1 MSDQAQMTAAKALP
15 RERSSGAGRKLRY
28 DLALFRSLNEE
39 YRDKPLMSAPRDVK
53 DPAAMSRQ
61 AAARAGR
68 LIKAHGIAGARCL
81 EIGCGR
87 GETARA
93 LAGEHG
99 CEVTG
104 LDVVTYPE
112 WSTAADPKA
121 QLLRLDVTAEP
132 FAQLGSFDFIYSFAV
147 WEHIRHPF
155 AALRAAHA
163 LLRPGGR
170 MYLNANL
177 YRGPSA
183 SHRYREVFF
192 PWPHLL
198 FTDEVFEAF
207 YLELWGRPAYPAWVN
222 KLVAAEYEVYF
233 RQLGF
238 AVESITFTMKPF
250 DEAFYGRFEEK
261 LGRYPRFDLERDFI
275 VAVVRRPE

>member
-1 MSDQAQMTAAKALP
+1 MA
-15 RERSSGAGRKLRY
+15 
-28 DLALFRSLNEE
+28 
-39 YRDKPLMSAPRDVK
+39 
-53 DPAAMSRQ
+53 RQ

-87 GETARA
+87 GETAKA
-93 LAGEHG
+93 LAHEHG

-104 LDVVTYPE
+104 IDIVAYPE
-112 WSTAADPKA
+112 WGLSGQPLV
-121 QLLRLDVTAEP
+121 QLERLDITSEP
-132 FAQLGSFDFIYSFAV
+132 FTHLGQFDFVYSFAV

-155 AALRAAHA
+155 AALQAAFA

-177 YRGPSA
+177 YRGPTA

-198 FTDEVFEAF
+198 FTDEVFEEF
-207 YLELWGRPAYPAWVN
+207 YLAAHNRAAYPAWVN
-222 KLVAAEYEVYF
+222 KLVAAEYEAYF
-233 RQLGF
+233 RLLGF
-238 AVESITFTMKPF
+238 TIESIGFTLRPI
-250 DEAFYGRFEEK
+250 DELFYARFEEK
-261 LGRYPRFDLERDFI
+261 LGRYPRIDLERDFI
-275 VAVVRRPE
+275 VAVVSRPG